1 MIKNKNIRIKE
12 NAQANFAS
20 GFNCAESVLLAIAKE
35 LKIRSASVPK
45 VATGFGAGVGK
56 HGDICGALSGAV
68 MAMGIVEGR
77 TNPKDQESKTKI
89 YAKTAILMEEF
100 KKEFGYITC
109 RDLTG
114 CDLLTKE
121 GQDKFS
127 DHKIHE
133 QICTGFVA
141 FAAGKGLELIS
152 KNK

>member
-1 MIKNKNIRIKE
+1 MKNKNTLLKE
-12 NAQANFAS
+12 SAQANFAS
-20 GFNCAESVLLAIAKE
+20 GFNCAESVLLAITKQ

-45 VATGFGAGVGK
+45 IATGFGAGVGK

-77 TNPKDQESKTKI
+77 INPKDQEAKTKI
-89 YAKTAILMEEF
+89 YAKIAVLMEDF
-100 KKEFGYITC
+100 KKEFGHTSC

-127 DHKIHE
+127 DYKIHE
-133 QICTGFVA
+133 QICPGFVA
-141 FAAGKGLELIS
+141 FAAGKGMEIIN